1 VADPRDPGES
11 PDPFGADN
19 GLAGHPGPRGPLMS
33 TGFCLHHAALGW
45 RQVFDRP
52 PRPLNLTWP
61 SSCCCCRRPRLAAR
75 PASRRPHR
83 KGAITSALTG
93 FLS

>member
-1 VADPRDPGES
+1 MADSRDPGES

-52 PRPLNLTWP
+52 PRPLNLTLAQFLLLL
-61 SSCCCCRRPRLAAR
+61 SSAA
-75 PASRRPHR
+75 
-83 KGAITSALTG
+83 TG
-93 FLS
+93 RTPGQPPTP